1 MTSYLCQLTE
11 SNFPKS
17 TWLVRVS
24 RSRST
29 HITRIAN
36 ESTGDVSDSSSFTT
50 YQPSAIKSING
61 KDVTSYLDSFATNN
75 SYGSTEGHAGWNQLM
90 LSGAQDVQ
98 GYFNAFS
105 GNTLFY
111 PGDNISFTLENG
123 TTINK
128 KYLGVYWSQGPT
140 GPLETG
146 GDFYNFFVLGYWPA
160 SYDPNSDNEGAGS
173 TSATG
178 SFSSASATAAATATS
193 TINTPTPAGWGSS
206 EFWYPPTADVAQPDL
221 GTYGG
226 GYITGVY
233 QSSPFAVVLI
243 LMALQDIY

>member
-1 MTSYLCQLTE
+1 M
-11 SNFPKS
+11 
-17 TWLVRVS
+17 
-24 RSRST
+24 
-29 HITRIAN
+29 TRIAN
-36 ESTGDVSDSSSFTT
+36 ENTVDVYNSSSFTT

-61 KDVTSYLDSFATNN
+61 QDVTIYLDSFATNN
-75 SYGSTEGHAGWNQLM
+75 SYGSTEGHADWNQLM

-111 PGDNISFTLENG
+111 PGDSISFTLENG
-123 TTINK
+123 TTITE

-140 GPLETG
+140 GPLATG

-160 SYDPNSDNEGAGS
+160 SYDPSSDDDGTEGS

-178 SFSSASATAAATATS
+178 SFSSATAAATATA
-193 TINTPTPAGWGSS
+193 TATAITTPTPTGWGTT
-206 EFWYPPTADVAQPDL
+206 EFWYPPTADIAQPDL

-226 GYITGVY
+226 GYITGVC
-233 QSSPFAVVLI
+233 QSSLTAVIWI
-243 LMALQDIY
+243 LMGLQDTY

>member
-1 MTSYLCQLTE
+1 MSPDLGPFAL
-11 SNFPKS
+11 P
-17 TWLVRVS
+17 R
-24 RSRST
+24 
-29 HITRIAN
+29 ITN
-36 ESTGDVSDSSSFTT
+36 ENTVDVYNSSSFTK

-61 KDVTSYLDSFATNN
+61 QDVTSYLDSFATNN
-75 SYGSTEGHAGWNQLM
+75 SYGSTERHADWNQLM

-123 TTINK
+123 TTITE

-160 SYDPNSDNEGAGS
+160 SYDPSSDDGGADS
-173 TSATG
+173 SASATG
-178 SFSSASATAAATATS
+178 SFSSASATTAATAT
-193 TINTPTPAGWGSS
+193 TAINTPTPTGWGSS
-206 EFWYPPTADVAQPDL
+206 EFWYPPTADVAQPNL

-226 GYITGVY
+226 GYITGVC
-233 QSSPFAVVLI
+233 QRSLAAI
-243 LMALQDIY
+243 IWTLMGLQDIY